1 MNPHQEL
8 ANAIIQQAAT
18 DHRRAVKFLK
28 AHPHT
33 EELDGIVAKQ
43 IKERKARIK
52 FRRESGLPPVPEKKS
67 TEEILLRRIM
77 RCEELVV
84 DTEEFFLSDW
94 ISELTELNG
103 VWLLE
108 KLRKMEEAE

>member
-1 MNPHQEL
+1 MNPYQAL

-28 AHPHT
+28 RHHHI
-33 EELDGIVAKQ
+33 EELDRVVERQ
-43 IKERKARIK
+43 IKERKSRIRK
-52 FRRESGLPPVPEKKS
+52 RREAGLHPVAEGK
-67 TEEILLRRIM
+67 TAEEILLNRILV
-77 RCEELVV
+77 CEALVK

-94 ISELTELNG
+94 ISDLTDLNG

-108 KLRKMEEAE
+108 KLRKMEGD